1 MVDVTGALR
10 VVVIDDDEDVR
21 DLVQLLIELDERF
34 ELAGVAHDGP
44 AGVALVEDEHPDAV
58 ILDLDLPHANGVD
71 VLRHV
76 HEVAPETRIVV
87 FSAYPDP
94 LTLVDVLREGAH
106 DYLAKGSAWSELLP
120 AVATLCEVQTHV
132 A

>member
-1 MVDVTGALR
+1 MVETTGARR

-21 DLVQLLIELDERF
+21 DLLQLLIELDDRF

-44 AGVALVEDEHPDAV
+44 AGVALVEEETPDAV
-58 ILDLDLPHANGVD
+58 VLDLDLPHANGVD

-76 HEVAPETRIVV
+76 HAVAPETRIVV

-120 AVATLCEVQTHV
+120 AVAALCANKSQ
-132 A
+132 AA